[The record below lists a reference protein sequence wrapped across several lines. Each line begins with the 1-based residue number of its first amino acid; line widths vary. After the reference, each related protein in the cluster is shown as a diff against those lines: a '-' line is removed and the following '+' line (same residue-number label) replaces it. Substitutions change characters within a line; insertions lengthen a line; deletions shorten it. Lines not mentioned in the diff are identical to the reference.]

1 MKILTWTLKM
11 KYFSHVFA
19 IVRKQNVG
27 EFLNAETLRKSWE
40 LVSLAAL
47 KKWLGGTLVMLGLL
61 VLFCFLACNFQLQQ
75 QLNPSLK
82 NTLMFRSQR
91 NQKKKKKKKKLLRYC
106 SDHVILFY
114 KFACNYLMWGQ
125 QNDYLSTVATGS
137 TGLTGICWKPKDSR
151 ARL

>member
-1 MKILTWTLKM
+1 
-11 KYFSHVFA
+11 
-19 IVRKQNVG
+19 
-27 EFLNAETLRKSWE
+27 
-40 LVSLAAL
+40 
-47 KKWLGGTLVMLGLL
+47 MLGLL

-114 KFACNYLMWGQ
+114 KFACNYLM
-125 QNDYLSTVATGS
+125 
-137 TGLTGICWKPKDSR
+137 
-151 ARL
+151 

>member
-47 KKWLGGTLVMLGLL
+47 KKWLGVTLVMLGLL
-61 VLFCFLACNFQLQQ
+61 VLLCFLACNFQLQQ
-75 QLNPSLK
+75 QFNPSLK
-82 NTLMFRSQR
+82 HTLMFRSQR
-91 NQKKKKKKKKLLRYC
+91 NQKKKKMLRYC